1 MAKEA
6 PWKNRIRS
14 VILLALFYFLFL
26 GSEYLFDNSIIY
38 HTDSH
43 GVVIAQSYILG
54 ISTLG
59 FLFYP
64 VFKYLA
70 VKKAAGLKYLG
81 IFFCF
86 LVGTVCYFL
95 INRHPGYAL
104 TLTAGCVLFFLL
116 GILGSSIHYLCSLLL
131 IQDSLLPAVVGF
143 GYAFGILLQFINNN
157 FVSNAA
163 ISALILS
170 LSLVLLLF
178 LLTRIRLKHT
188 VRTDTPLKTRI
199 LTLHPLRTGLLLAG
213 IIALM
218 TCIFSTLDSE
228 MTLLHASGELN
239 LGSLPRLL
247 LALSGICAGI
257 LFSKIRERYQNLF
270 MFCVM
275 LFSTICVVLLQA
287 GGSILI
293 SCIIFYLSA
302 GIFAVYFTVSFMS
315 LSYHTR
321 IPELWAGLGRAV
333 NNLCAVCISQLIMML
348 VSSGNP
354 AVIYTITLVIF
365 VVTGIALFVYTVQ
378 ADTYVAPSD
387 LTLNVIGI
395 SSGFSVAGSETVS
408 SEYSQYLSSGS
419 SDCHTKSAAPVVPAS
434 PGPSAPSSPSDRELH
449 FRQFSDHFALTD
461 REKEVLKVLL
471 TSDKGMQELAD
482 RLYISRTMLYRHVAS
497 LNEKTSTKSR
507 ISLIQFYYGWEPEN

>member
-14 VILLALFYFLFL
+14 IVLLALFYFLFL

-64 VFKYLA
+64 VFQYLT
-70 VKKAAGLKYLG
+70 VKQAAGFRYFGALS
-81 IFFCF
+81 CF
-86 LVGTVCYFL
+86 LIGGVCYFL
-95 INRHPGYAL
+95 INRHPGYVL

-131 IQDSLLPAVVGF
+131 IQDSLLPAVVGS

-157 FVSNAA
+157 FVSNTA
-163 ISALILS
+163 ISALLLC

-188 VRTDTPLKTRI
+188 VRTDAPLKTRI

-275 LFSTICVVLLQA
+275 LFSTICVVLLQT

-315 LSYHTR
+315 LSCHTR
-321 IPELWAGLGRAV
+321 VPELWAGLGRAV
-333 NNLCAVCISQLIMML
+333 NNLCAVCISHLTMML
-348 VSSGNP
+348 VSSGNL
-354 AVIYTITLVIF
+354 AVIYIVTLVIF
-365 VVTGIALFVYTVQ
+365 VITGIALFVYTIQ
-378 ADTYVAPSD
+378 ADTYVAPAD
-387 LTLNVIGI
+387 LALNAIGI
-395 SSGFSVAGSETVS
+395 SSVSETTS
-408 SEYSQYLSSGS
+408 SGYSQYHPSGITDS
-419 SDCHTKSAAPVVPAS
+419 RTKPTAS
-434 PGPSAPSSPSDRELH
+434 TTPAPSSISDRELH
-449 FRQFSDHFALTD
+449 FRQFSDHFALTN

-471 TSDKGMQELAD
+471 TSDENMQELAD

-507 ISLIQFYYGWEPEN
+507 ISLIQFYYGWDPEN

>member
-6 PWKNRIRS
+6 PWKNHIRS

-64 VFKYLA
+64 VFKYLT

-95 INRHPGYAL
+95 INQHPGYAL
-104 TLTAGCVLFFLL
+104 TLTAGCVLFFML

-188 VRTDTPLKTRI
+188 VRTDAPLKTRI

-321 IPELWAGLGRAV
+321 VPELWAGLGRAI
-333 NNLCAVCISQLIMML
+333 NNLCAVCISQLTMML

-354 AVIYTITLVIF
+354 AIIYTVTLVIF
-365 VVTGIALFVYTVQ
+365 VVTGIALFIYTAQ
-378 ADTYVAPSD
+378 ADTYIAPANVADSHTPSINPI
-387 LTLNVIGI
+387 T
-395 SSGFSVAGSETVS
+395 SST
-408 SEYSQYLSSGS
+408 
-419 SDCHTKSAAPVVPAS
+419 
-434 PGPSAPSSPSDRELH
+434 SDRELH

-461 REKEVLKVLL
+461 REIEILQVLL
-471 TSDKGMQELAD
+471 TSDENMQELAG

-507 ISLIQFYYGWEPEN
+507 ISLIQFYYSWDPED

>member
-64 VFKYLA
+64 VFKYLT
-70 VKKAAGLKYLG
+70 VKTAAGFRYFGALS
-81 IFFCF
+81 CF
-86 LVGTVCYFL
+86 LIGAACYLL
-95 INRHPGYAL
+95 INLHSGYAR
-104 TLTAGCVLFFLL
+104 TLAAGCVLFFLL
-116 GILGSSIHYLCSLLL
+116 GIHGSSIHYLCSLLL
-131 IQDSLLPAVVGF
+131 IQDSLLSAVVGF
-143 GYAFGILLQFINNN
+143 GYAFGVLLQFISNN
-157 FVSNAA
+157 FVSNTA
-163 ISALILS
+163 ISALILC
-170 LSLVLLLF
+170 LSLALLLF

-188 VRTDTPLKTRI
+188 VRSDAPLKNRI
-199 LTLHPLRTGLLLAG
+199 LTSHPLRTGILLSG

-321 IPELWAGLGRAV
+321 VPELWAGLGRAV
-333 NNLCAVCISQLIMML
+333 NNLCAVCISRLTMML

-354 AVIYTITLVIF
+354 AVIYTVTLVIF
-365 VVTGIALFVYTVQ
+365 VITGIALFVYTIQ

-387 LTLNVIGI
+387 PTLHVMDIL
-395 SSGFSVAGSETVS
+395 SGSAVAS
-408 SEYSQYLSSGS
+408 SEDSQHLFSGS
-419 SDCHTKSAAPVVPAS
+419 SDCHTKSTAPVIPAS
-434 PGPSAPSSPSDRELH
+434 PGPSRPSSTSDRELH

-507 ISLIQFYYGWEPEN
+507 ISLIQFYYSWDPED

>member
-38 HTDSH
+38 HTDSR

-157 FVSNAA
+157 FVSNTA

-213 IIALM
+213 TIALM

-275 LFSTICVVLLQA
+275 LFSTICVVLLQVD
-287 GGSILI
+287 GSILI

-321 IPELWAGLGRAV
+321 VPELWAGLGRAV
-333 NNLCAVCISQLIMML
+333 NNLCAVCISRLTMML

-354 AVIYTITLVIF
+354 AVIYIITLVIF

-387 LTLNVIGI
+387 PTLHAMDIL
-395 SSGFSVAGSETVS
+395 SGSAVAS
-408 SEYSQYLSSGS
+408 SEDSQHLFSGS
-419 SDCHTKSAAPVVPAS
+419 SDCHTKSTASVIPAS
-434 PGPSAPSSPSDRELH
+434 PGPSRPSSTSDRELH

-471 TSDKGMQELAD
+471 TSDENMQELAD

-497 LNEKTSTKSR
+497 LNKKTSTKSR
-507 ISLIQFYYGWEPEN
+507 ISLIQFYYSWDPED

>member
-64 VFKYLA
+64 VYKYLT
-70 VKKAAGLKYLG
+70 VKTAAGFRYFGALS
-81 IFFCF
+81 CF
-86 LVGTVCYFL
+86 LIGAACYLL
-95 INRHPGYAL
+95 INLHSGYAR
-104 TLTAGCVLFFLL
+104 TLAAGCVLFFLL
-116 GILGSSIHYLCSLLL
+116 GIHGSSIHYLCSLLL
-131 IQDSLLPAVVGF
+131 IQDSLLSAVVGF
-143 GYAFGILLQFINNN
+143 GYAFGVLLQFISNN
-157 FVSNAA
+157 FVSNTA

-170 LSLVLLLF
+170 LSLALLLF

-188 VRTDTPLKTRI
+188 VRSDAPLKNRI
-199 LTLHPLRTGLLLAG
+199 LTSHPLRTGLLLSG

-321 IPELWAGLGRAV
+321 VPELWAGLGRAI
-333 NNLCAVCISQLIMML
+333 NNLCAVCISQLTMML

-354 AVIYTITLVIF
+354 AIIYTVTLVIF
-365 VVTGIALFVYTVQ
+365 VVTGIALFVYTIQ

-387 LTLNVIGI
+387 PTLHAMDIL
-395 SSGFSVAGSETVS
+395 SGSAVAS
-408 SEYSQYLSSGS
+408 SEDSQHLFSGS
-419 SDCHTKSAAPVVPAS
+419 SDCHTKSTAPVIPAS
-434 PGPSAPSSPSDRELH
+434 PGPSRPSSTSDRELH

-482 RLYISRTMLYRHVAS
+482 RLYISRTMIYRHVAS

>member
-1 MAKEA
+1 M
-6 PWKNRIRS
+6 
-14 VILLALFYFLFL
+14 
-26 GSEYLFDNSIIY
+26 
-38 HTDSH
+38 
-43 GVVIAQSYILG
+43 
-54 ISTLG
+54 
-59 FLFYP
+59 
-64 VFKYLA
+64 
-70 VKKAAGLKYLG
+70 KYLG

-157 FVSNAA
+157 FVSNTA

-188 VRTDTPLKTRI
+188 VRTDAPLKTRI

-275 LFSTICVVLLQA
+275 LFSTVCVILLQT

-354 AVIYTITLVIF
+354 AIIYIVTLVIF
-365 VVTGIALFVYTVQ
+365 IVTGIALFVYTIQ

-387 LTLNVIGI
+387 PTLHAMNIL
-395 SSGFSVAGSETVS
+395 SGSAVAS
-408 SEYSQYLSSGS
+408 SEDSQHLFSGS
-419 SDCHTKSAAPVVPAS
+419 SDCHTKSTAPVLPAS
-434 PGPSAPSSPSDRELH
+434 PGPSRPSSTSDRELH
-449 FRQFSDHFALTD
+449 FQQFSDHFALTD
-461 REKEVLKVLL
+461 REIEILQVLL
-471 TSDKGMQELAD
+471 TSDENMQELAD
-482 RLYISRTMLYRHVAS
+482 RLYISRTMLYRHIAS

-507 ISLIQFYYGWEPEN
+507 ISLIQFYYSWDPED

>member
-157 FVSNAA
+157 FVSNTA

-188 VRTDTPLKTRI
+188 VRTDAPLKTRI

-257 LFSKIRERYQNLF
+257 
-270 MFCVM
+270 
-275 LFSTICVVLLQA
+275 
-287 GGSILI
+287 
-293 SCIIFYLSA
+293 
-302 GIFAVYFTVSFMS
+302 FAVYFTVSFMS

-321 IPELWAGLGRAV
+321 VPELWAGLGRAV
-333 NNLCAVCISQLIMML
+333 NNLCAVCISRLTMML

-408 SEYSQYLSSGS
+408 SENSQYLSSGS

-507 ISLIQFYYGWEPEN
+507 ISLIQFYYSWDPED

>member
-64 VFKYLA
+64 VFKYLT

-157 FVSNAA
+157 FVSNTA

-188 VRTDTPLKTRI
+188 VRTDTSLKTRI

-213 IIALM
+213 TIALM

-275 LFSTICVVLLQA
+275 LFSTICVVLLQVD
-287 GGSILI
+287 GSILI

-321 IPELWAGLGRAV
+321 VPELWAGLGRAV
-333 NNLCAVCISQLIMML
+333 NNLCAVCISRLTMML

-354 AVIYTITLVIF
+354 AVIYIITLVIF

-387 LTLNVIGI
+387 PTLHAMDIL
-395 SSGFSVAGSETVS
+395 SGSAVAS
-408 SEYSQYLSSGS
+408 SEDSQHLFSGS
-419 SDCHTKSAAPVVPAS
+419 SDCHTKSTASVIPAS
-434 PGPSAPSSPSDRELH
+434 PGPSRPSSTSDRELH

-471 TSDKGMQELAD
+471 TSDENMQELAD

-497 LNEKTSTKSR
+497 LNKKTSTKSR
-507 ISLIQFYYGWEPEN
+507 ISLIQFYYSWDPED

>member
-64 VFKYLA
+64 VFKYLT

-157 FVSNAA
+157 FVSNTA

-213 IIALM
+213 TIALM

-275 LFSTICVVLLQA
+275 LFSTICVVLLQVD
-287 GGSILI
+287 GSILI

-321 IPELWAGLGRAV
+321 VPELWAGLGRAV
-333 NNLCAVCISQLIMML
+333 NNLCAVCISRLTMML

-354 AVIYTITLVIF
+354 AVIYIITLVIF

-387 LTLNVIGI
+387 PTLHAMDIL
-395 SSGFSVAGSETVS
+395 SGSAVAS
-408 SEYSQYLSSGS
+408 SEDSQHLFSGS
-419 SDCHTKSAAPVVPAS
+419 SDCHTKSTASVIPAS
-434 PGPSAPSSPSDRELH
+434 PGPSRPSSTSDRELH

-471 TSDKGMQELAD
+471 TSDENMQELAD

-497 LNEKTSTKSR
+497 LNKKTSTKSR
-507 ISLIQFYYGWEPEN
+507 ISLIQFYYSWDPED

>member
-6 PWKNRIRS
+6 PWKNHIRS

-54 ISTLG
+54 ISALG

-64 VFKYLA
+64 VFQYLTVKQNA
-70 VKKAAGLKYLG
+70 VFRYLG
-81 IFFCF
+81 VFFCF
-86 LVGTVCYFL
+86 LTGTVCYLL
-95 INRHPGYAL
+95 INRHSGYAL
-104 TLTAGCVLFFLL
+104 TLTAGCALFFLL

-131 IQDSLLPAVVGF
+131 IQDSLLPAVVGS
-143 GYAFGILLQFINNN
+143 GYAFGVLLQFINNN
-157 FVSNAA
+157 FVSNTA

-170 LSLVLLLF
+170 LSLILLLF

-188 VRTDTPLKTRI
+188 VRSDAPLKTRV
-199 LTLHPLRTGLLLAG
+199 LTVHPLRTGLLLAG

-228 MTLLHASGELN
+228 MTLLHASGELS

-257 LFSKIRERYQNLF
+257 LFSKIRERYQNLL
-270 MFCVM
+270 MFCIM
-275 LFSTICVVLLQA
+275 LFSTICVILLQT
-287 GGSILI
+287 GGSTLI

-302 GIFAVYFTVSFMS
+302 GIFAVYFTVSFMN

-321 IPELWAGLGRAV
+321 VPELWAGLGRAV
-333 NNLCAVCISQLIMML
+333 NNLCAMCVSRLTMML

-354 AVIYTITLVIF
+354 AVIYTVTLVIF
-365 VVTGIALFVYTVQ
+365 IITGIALFIYTVQ
-378 ADTYVAPSD
+378 ADTYVAP
-387 LTLNVIGI
+387 T
-395 SSGFSVAGSETVS
+395 
-408 SEYSQYLSSGS
+408 
-419 SDCHTKSAAPVVPAS
+419 APTVPAS
-434 PGPSAPSSPSDRELH
+434 PAPSTPSSPSDRELH

-461 REKEVLKVLL
+461 REREVLKVLL
-471 TSDKGMQELAD
+471 TSDENMQELAD

-507 ISLIQFYYGWEPEN
+507 ISLIQFYYSWEPEN

>member
-64 VFKYLA
+64 VFKYLT
-70 VKKAAGLKYLG
+70 VKTAAGFRYFGALS
-81 IFFCF
+81 CF
-86 LVGTVCYFL
+86 LIGAACYLL
-95 INRHPGYAL
+95 INLHSGYAR
-104 TLTAGCVLFFLL
+104 TLAAGCVLFFLL
-116 GILGSSIHYLCSLLL
+116 GIHGSSIHYLCSLLL
-131 IQDSLLPAVVGF
+131 IQDSLLSAVVGF
-143 GYAFGILLQFINNN
+143 GYAFGVLLQFISNN
-157 FVSNAA
+157 FVSNTA
-163 ISALILS
+163 ISALILC
-170 LSLVLLLF
+170 LSLALLLF

-188 VRTDTPLKTRI
+188 VRSDAPLKNRI
-199 LTLHPLRTGLLLAG
+199 LTSHPLRTGLLLSG

-321 IPELWAGLGRAV
+321 VPELWAGLGRAI
-333 NNLCAVCISQLIMML
+333 NNLCAVCISRLTMML

-354 AVIYTITLVIF
+354 AVIYTVTLVIF
-365 VVTGIALFVYTVQ
+365 VITGIALFVYTIQ

-387 LTLNVIGI
+387 PTLHVMDIL
-395 SSGFSVAGSETVS
+395 SGSAVAS
-408 SEYSQYLSSGS
+408 SEDSQHLFSGS
-419 SDCHTKSAAPVVPAS
+419 SDCHTKSTAPVIPAS
-434 PGPSAPSSPSDRELH
+434 PGPSRPSSTSDRELH

-507 ISLIQFYYGWEPEN
+507 ISLIQFYYSWDPED

>member
-157 FVSNAA
+157 FVSNTA

-188 VRTDTPLKTRI
+188 VRTDTSLKTRI

-213 IIALM
+213 TIALM

-275 LFSTICVVLLQA
+275 LFSTICVVLLQVD
-287 GGSILI
+287 GSILI

-321 IPELWAGLGRAV
+321 VPELWAGLGRAV
-333 NNLCAVCISQLIMML
+333 NNLCAVCISRLTMML

-354 AVIYTITLVIF
+354 AVIYIITLVIF

-387 LTLNVIGI
+387 PTLHAMDIL
-395 SSGFSVAGSETVS
+395 SGSAVAS
-408 SEYSQYLSSGS
+408 SEDSQHLFSGS
-419 SDCHTKSAAPVVPAS
+419 SDCHTKSTASVIPAS
-434 PGPSAPSSPSDRELH
+434 PGPSRPSSTSDRELH

-471 TSDKGMQELAD
+471 TSDENMQELAD

-497 LNEKTSTKSR
+497 LNKKTSTKSR
-507 ISLIQFYYGWEPEN
+507 ISLIQFYYSWDPED

>member
-86 LVGTVCYFL
+86 LVGTACYFL

-104 TLTAGCVLFFLL
+104 TLTAGCVPFFLL

-157 FVSNAA
+157 FVSNTA

-213 IIALM
+213 TIALM

-275 LFSTICVVLLQA
+275 LFSTICVVLLQVD
-287 GGSILI
+287 GSILI

-321 IPELWAGLGRAV
+321 VPELWAGLGRAV
-333 NNLCAVCISQLIMML
+333 NNLCAVCISRLTMML

-354 AVIYTITLVIF
+354 AVIYIITLVIF

-387 LTLNVIGI
+387 PTLHAMDIL
-395 SSGFSVAGSETVS
+395 SGSAVAS
-408 SEYSQYLSSGS
+408 SEDSQHLFSGS
-419 SDCHTKSAAPVVPAS
+419 SDCHTKSTASVIPAS
-434 PGPSAPSSPSDRELH
+434 PGPSRPSSTSDRELH

-471 TSDKGMQELAD
+471 TSDENMQELAD

-497 LNEKTSTKSR
+497 LNKKTSTKSR
-507 ISLIQFYYGWEPEN
+507 ISLIQFYYSWDPED

>member
-6 PWKNRIRS
+6 PWKNHIRS

-64 VFKYLA
+64 VFKYLT

-104 TLTAGCVLFFLL
+104 TLTAGCVLFFML

-188 VRTDTPLKTRI
+188 VRTDAPLKTRI

-321 IPELWAGLGRAV
+321 VPELWAGLGRAI
-333 NNLCAVCISQLIMML
+333 NNLCAVCISQLTMML

-354 AVIYTITLVIF
+354 AIIYTVTLVIF
-365 VVTGIALFVYTVQ
+365 VVTGIALFIYTAQ
-378 ADTYVAPSD
+378 ADTYIAPANVADSHTPSINPI
-387 LTLNVIGI
+387 T
-395 SSGFSVAGSETVS
+395 SST
-408 SEYSQYLSSGS
+408 
-419 SDCHTKSAAPVVPAS
+419 
-434 PGPSAPSSPSDRELH
+434 SDRELH

-461 REKEVLKVLL
+461 REIEILQVLL
-471 TSDKGMQELAD
+471 TSDENMQELAG

-507 ISLIQFYYGWEPEN
+507 ISLIQFYYSWDPED

>member
-64 VFKYLA
+64 VFKYLT

-157 FVSNAA
+157 FVSNTA

-213 IIALM
+213 TIALM

-275 LFSTICVVLLQA
+275 LFSTICVVLLQVD
-287 GGSILI
+287 GSILI

-321 IPELWAGLGRAV
+321 VPELWAGLGRAV
-333 NNLCAVCISQLIMML
+333 NNLCAICISRLTMML

-365 VVTGIALFVYTVQ
+365 VATGIALFVYTVQ

>member
-157 FVSNAA
+157 FVSNTA

-213 IIALM
+213 TIALM

-321 IPELWAGLGRAV
+321 VPELWAGLGRAV
-333 NNLCAVCISQLIMML
+333 NNLCAVCISRLTMML

-354 AVIYTITLVIF
+354 AVIYIITLVIF

-387 LTLNVIGI
+387 PTLHAMDIL
-395 SSGFSVAGSETVS
+395 SGSAVAS
-408 SEYSQYLSSGS
+408 SEDSQHLFSGS
-419 SDCHTKSAAPVVPAS
+419 SDCHTKSTASVIPAS
-434 PGPSAPSSPSDRELH
+434 PGPSRPSSTSDRELH

-471 TSDKGMQELAD
+471 TSDENMQELAD

-497 LNEKTSTKSR
+497 LNKKTSTKSR
-507 ISLIQFYYGWEPEN
+507 ISLIQFYYSWDPED

>member
-157 FVSNAA
+157 FVSNTA

-213 IIALM
+213 TIALM

-247 LALSGICAGI
+247 LTLSGICAGI

-275 LFSTICVVLLQA
+275 LFSTICVVLLQVD
-287 GGSILI
+287 GSILI

-321 IPELWAGLGRAV
+321 VPELWAGLGRAV
-333 NNLCAVCISQLIMML
+333 NNLCAVCISRLTMML

-354 AVIYTITLVIF
+354 AVIYIITLVIF

-387 LTLNVIGI
+387 PTLHAMDIL
-395 SSGFSVAGSETVS
+395 SGSAVAS
-408 SEYSQYLSSGS
+408 SEDSQHLFSGS
-419 SDCHTKSAAPVVPAS
+419 SDCHTKSTASVIPAS
-434 PGPSAPSSPSDRELH
+434 PGPSRPSSTSDRELH

>member
-59 FLFYP
+59 FLFY

-157 FVSNAA
+157 FVSNTA

-170 LSLVLLLF
+170 LSLALLLF

-213 IIALM
+213 TIALM

-321 IPELWAGLGRAV
+321 VPELWAGLGRAV
-333 NNLCAVCISQLIMML
+333 NNLCAVCISRLTMML

-378 ADTYVAPSD
+378 ADTYVAPA
-387 LTLNVIGI
+387 NVADSHTPSINPI
-395 SSGFSVAGSETVS
+395 TSST
-408 SEYSQYLSSGS
+408 
-419 SDCHTKSAAPVVPAS
+419 
-434 PGPSAPSSPSDRELH
+434 SDRELH
-449 FRQFSDHFALTD
+449 FRQFCDHFALTD
-461 REKEVLKVLL
+461 REKEILQVLL
-471 TSDKGMQELAD
+471 TSDESMQELAD

>member
-6 PWKNRIRS
+6 PWKNHIRS

-188 VRTDTPLKTRI
+188 VRTDAPLKTRI

-239 LGSLPRLL
+239 LRSLPRLL

-321 IPELWAGLGRAV
+321 VPELWAGLGRAI
-333 NNLCAVCISQLIMML
+333 NNLCAVCISQLTMML

-354 AVIYTITLVIF
+354 AIIYTVTLVIF
-365 VVTGIALFVYTVQ
+365 VVTGIALFIYTAQ
-378 ADTYVAPSD
+378 ADTYIAPANVADSHTPSINPI
-387 LTLNVIGI
+387 T
-395 SSGFSVAGSETVS
+395 SST
-408 SEYSQYLSSGS
+408 
-419 SDCHTKSAAPVVPAS
+419 
-434 PGPSAPSSPSDRELH
+434 SDRELH

-461 REKEVLKVLL
+461 REIEILQVLL
-471 TSDKGMQELAD
+471 TSDENMQELAG

-507 ISLIQFYYGWEPEN
+507 ISLIQFYYSWDPED

>member
-157 FVSNAA
+157 FVSNTA

-188 VRTDTPLKTRI
+188 VRTDALLKTRI

-321 IPELWAGLGRAV
+321 VPELWAGLGRAV
-333 NNLCAVCISQLIMML
+333 NNLCAVCISQLTMML

-354 AVIYTITLVIF
+354 AIIYTVTLVIF

-408 SEYSQYLSSGS
+408 SENSQYLSSGS

-449 FRQFSDHFALTD
+449 FRQFCDHFALTD

-471 TSDKGMQELAD
+471 TSDENMQELAD
-482 RLYISRTMLYRHVAS
+482 RLYISRTMLYRHVAT

>member
-1 MAKEA
+1 M
-6 PWKNRIRS
+6 
-14 VILLALFYFLFL
+14 
-26 GSEYLFDNSIIY
+26 
-38 HTDSH
+38 
-43 GVVIAQSYILG
+43 
-54 ISTLG
+54 
-59 FLFYP
+59 
-64 VFKYLA
+64 
-70 VKKAAGLKYLG
+70 KYLG

-188 VRTDTPLKTRI
+188 VRMDAPLKTRI

-321 IPELWAGLGRAV
+321 VPELWAGLGRAV
-333 NNLCAVCISQLIMML
+333 NNLCAVCISQLTMML

-354 AVIYTITLVIF
+354 AIIYTVTLVIF
-365 VVTGIALFVYTVQ
+365 VVTGIALFIYTAQ
-378 ADTYVAPSD
+378 ADTYIAPANVADSHTPSINPI
-387 LTLNVIGI
+387 T
-395 SSGFSVAGSETVS
+395 SST
-408 SEYSQYLSSGS
+408 
-419 SDCHTKSAAPVVPAS
+419 
-434 PGPSAPSSPSDRELH
+434 SDRELH
-449 FRQFSDHFALTD
+449 FRQFCDHFALTD
-461 REKEVLKVLL
+461 REKEILQVLL
-471 TSDKGMQELAD
+471 TSDESMQELAD

>member
-6 PWKNRIRS
+6 PWKNHIRS

-64 VFKYLA
+64 VFKYFT

-157 FVSNAA
+157 FVSNTA

-188 VRTDTPLKTRI
+188 VRTDALLKTRI

-275 LFSTICVVLLQA
+275 LFSTICVVLLQVD
-287 GGSILI
+287 GSILI

-321 IPELWAGLGRAV
+321 VPELWAGLGRAV
-333 NNLCAVCISQLIMML
+333 NNLCAVCISRLTMML

-354 AVIYTITLVIF
+354 AVIYIITLVIF

-387 LTLNVIGI
+387 PTLHAMDIL
-395 SSGFSVAGSETVS
+395 SGSAVAS
-408 SEYSQYLSSGS
+408 SEDSQHLFSGS
-419 SDCHTKSAAPVVPAS
+419 SDCHTKSTASVIPAS
-434 PGPSAPSSPSDRELH
+434 PGPSRPSSTSDRELH

-471 TSDKGMQELAD
+471 TSDENMQELAD

-497 LNEKTSTKSR
+497 LNKKTSTKSR
-507 ISLIQFYYGWEPEN
+507 ISLIQFYYSWDPED

>member
-64 VFKYLA
+64 VFKYLT
-70 VKKAAGLKYLG
+70 VKTAAGFRYFGALS
-81 IFFCF
+81 CF
-86 LVGTVCYFL
+86 LIGAACYLL
-95 INRHPGYAL
+95 INLHSGYAR
-104 TLTAGCVLFFLL
+104 TLAAGCVLFFLL
-116 GILGSSIHYLCSLLL
+116 GIHGSSIHYLCSLLL
-131 IQDSLLPAVVGF
+131 IQDSLLSAVVGF
-143 GYAFGILLQFINNN
+143 GYAFGVLLQFISNN
-157 FVSNAA
+157 FVSNTA
-163 ISALILS
+163 ISALILC
-170 LSLVLLLF
+170 LSLALLLF

-188 VRTDTPLKTRI
+188 VRSDAPLKNRI
-199 LTLHPLRTGLLLAG
+199 LTSHPLRTGLLLSG

-321 IPELWAGLGRAV
+321 VPELWAGLGRAV
-333 NNLCAVCISQLIMML
+333 NNLCAVCISQLTMML

-354 AVIYTITLVIF
+354 AIIYTVTLVIF
-365 VVTGIALFVYTVQ
+365 VVTGIALFIYTAQ
-378 ADTYVAPSD
+378 ADTYIAPANVADSHTPSINPI
-387 LTLNVIGI
+387 T
-395 SSGFSVAGSETVS
+395 SST
-408 SEYSQYLSSGS
+408 
-419 SDCHTKSAAPVVPAS
+419 
-434 PGPSAPSSPSDRELH
+434 SDRELH
-449 FRQFSDHFALTD
+449 FRQFCDHFALTD
-461 REKEVLKVLL
+461 REKEILQVLL
-471 TSDKGMQELAD
+471 TSDESMQELAD

-507 ISLIQFYYGWEPEN
+507 ISLIQFYYGWEPENLSGSEAIFNN

>member
-6 PWKNRIRS
+6 PWKNHIRS

-64 VFKYLA
+64 VFKYFT

-157 FVSNAA
+157 FVSNTA

-188 VRTDTPLKTRI
+188 VRTDALLKTRI

-275 LFSTICVVLLQA
+275 LFSTICVVLLQVD
-287 GGSILI
+287 GSILI

-302 GIFAVYFTVSFMS
+302 GIFAVYFTVSFMN

-321 IPELWAGLGRAV
+321 IPSLWAGLGRAV
-333 NNLCAVCISQLIMML
+333 NNLCAVCISQLTMML

-354 AVIYTITLVIF
+354 AVIYTVTLVIF
-365 VVTGIALFVYTVQ
+365 VITGIALFVYTIQ

-387 LTLNVIGI
+387 PTLHAMDIL
-395 SSGFSVAGSETVS
+395 SGSAVAS
-408 SEYSQYLSSGS
+408 SEDSQHLFSGS
-419 SDCHTKSAAPVVPAS
+419 SDCHTKSTAPVIPAS
-434 PGPSAPSSPSDRELH
+434 PGPSRPSSTSDRELH

-471 TSDKGMQELAD
+471 TSDENMQELAD

-497 LNEKTSTKSR
+497 LNKKTSTKSR
-507 ISLIQFYYGWEPEN
+507 ISLIQFYYSWDPED

>member
-6 PWKNRIRS
+6 PWKNHMRS

-64 VFKYLA
+64 VFKYLT

-188 VRTDTPLKTRI
+188 VRTDAPLKTRI

-275 LFSTICVVLLQA
+275 LFSTICVVLLQVD
-287 GGSILI
+287 GSILI

-302 GIFAVYFTVSFMS
+302 GIFAVYFTVSFMN

-321 IPELWAGLGRAV
+321 IPSLWAGLGRAV
-333 NNLCAVCISQLIMML
+333 NNLCAVCIS
-348 VSSGNP
+348 
-354 AVIYTITLVIF
+354 
-365 VVTGIALFVYTVQ
+365 
-378 ADTYVAPSD
+378 
-387 LTLNVIGI
+387 
-395 SSGFSVAGSETVS
+395 
-408 SEYSQYLSSGS
+408 
-419 SDCHTKSAAPVVPAS
+419 
-434 PGPSAPSSPSDRELH
+434 
-449 FRQFSDHFALTD
+449 
-461 REKEVLKVLL
+461 
-471 TSDKGMQELAD
+471 
-482 RLYISRTMLYRHVAS
+482 RL
-497 LNEKTSTKSR
+497 
-507 ISLIQFYYGWEPEN
+507 P

>member
-157 FVSNAA
+157 FVSNTA

-213 IIALM
+213 TIALM

-275 LFSTICVVLLQA
+275 LFSTICVVLLQVD
-287 GGSILI
+287 GSILI

-321 IPELWAGLGRAV
+321 VPELWAGLGRAV
-333 NNLCAVCISQLIMML
+333 NNLCAVCISRLTMML

-354 AVIYTITLVIF
+354 AVIYIITLVIF

-387 LTLNVIGI
+387 PTLHAMDIL
-395 SSGFSVAGSETVS
+395 SGSAVAS
-408 SEYSQYLSSGS
+408 SEDSQHLFSGS
-419 SDCHTKSAAPVVPAS
+419 SDCHTKSTASVIPAS
-434 PGPSAPSSPSDRELH
+434 PGPSRPSSTSDRELH

-471 TSDKGMQELAD
+471 TSDENMQELAD
-482 RLYISRTMLYRHVAS
+482 RLYISHTMLYRHVAS
-497 LNEKTSTKSR
+497 LNKKTSTKSR
-507 ISLIQFYYGWEPEN
+507 ISLIQFYYSWDPED

>member
-157 FVSNAA
+157 FVSNTA

-213 IIALM
+213 TIALM

-275 LFSTICVVLLQA
+275 LFSTICVVLLQVD
-287 GGSILI
+287 GSILI

-302 GIFAVYFTVSFMS
+302 GIFAVYFTVSFMN

-321 IPELWAGLGRAV
+321 IPSLWAGLGRAV
-333 NNLCAVCISQLIMML
+333 NNLCAVCISQLTMML

-354 AVIYTITLVIF
+354 AVIYTVTLVIF
-365 VVTGIALFVYTVQ
+365 VITGIALFVYTIQ

-387 LTLNVIGI
+387 PTLHAMDIL
-395 SSGFSVAGSETVS
+395 SGSAVAS
-408 SEYSQYLSSGS
+408 SEDSQHLFSGS
-419 SDCHTKSAAPVVPAS
+419 SDCHTKSTAPVIPAS
-434 PGPSAPSSPSDRELH
+434 PGPSRPSSTSDRELH

-471 TSDKGMQELAD
+471 TSDENMQELAD

-497 LNEKTSTKSR
+497 LNKKTSTKSR
-507 ISLIQFYYGWEPEN
+507 ISLIQFYYSWDPED

>member
-1 MAKEA
+1 M
-6 PWKNRIRS
+6 
-14 VILLALFYFLFL
+14 
-26 GSEYLFDNSIIY
+26 
-38 HTDSH
+38 
-43 GVVIAQSYILG
+43 
-54 ISTLG
+54 
-59 FLFYP
+59 
-64 VFKYLA
+64 
-70 VKKAAGLKYLG
+70 
-81 IFFCF
+81 
-86 LVGTVCYFL
+86 
-95 INRHPGYAL
+95 
-104 TLTAGCVLFFLL
+104 
-116 GILGSSIHYLCSLLL
+116 

-157 FVSNAA
+157 FVSNTA

-213 IIALM
+213 TIALM

-275 LFSTICVVLLQA
+275 LFSTICVVLLQVD
-287 GGSILI
+287 GSILI

-321 IPELWAGLGRAV
+321 VPELWAGLGRAV
-333 NNLCAVCISQLIMML
+333 NNLCAVCISRLTMML

-354 AVIYTITLVIF
+354 AVIYIITLVIF

-387 LTLNVIGI
+387 PTLHAMDIL
-395 SSGFSVAGSETVS
+395 SGSAVAS
-408 SEYSQYLSSGS
+408 SEDSQHLFSGS
-419 SDCHTKSAAPVVPAS
+419 SDCHTKSTASVIPAS
-434 PGPSAPSSPSDRELH
+434 PGPSRPSSTSDRELH

-471 TSDKGMQELAD
+471 TSDENMQELAD

-497 LNEKTSTKSR
+497 LNKKTSTKSR
-507 ISLIQFYYGWEPEN
+507 ISLIQFYYSWDPED

>member
-6 PWKNRIRS
+6 PWKNHMRS

-157 FVSNAA
+157 FVSNTA

-188 VRTDTPLKTRI
+188 VRTDTSLKTRI

-275 LFSTICVVLLQA
+275 LFSTICVVLLQVD
-287 GGSILI
+287 GSILI

-302 GIFAVYFTVSFMS
+302 GIFAVYFTVSFMN

-321 IPELWAGLGRAV
+321 IPSLWAGLGRAV
-333 NNLCAVCISQLIMML
+333 NNLCAVCISQLTMML

-354 AVIYTITLVIF
+354 AVIYTVTLVIF
-365 VVTGIALFVYTVQ
+365 VITGIALFVYTIQ

-387 LTLNVIGI
+387 PTLHAMDIL
-395 SSGFSVAGSETVS
+395 SGSAVAS
-408 SEYSQYLSSGS
+408 SEDSQHLFSGS
-419 SDCHTKSAAPVVPAS
+419 SDCHTKSTAPVIPAS
-434 PGPSAPSSPSDRELH
+434 PGPSRPSSTSDRELH

-471 TSDKGMQELAD
+471 TSDENMQELAD

-497 LNEKTSTKSR
+497 LNKKTSTKSR
-507 ISLIQFYYGWEPEN
+507 ISLIQFYYSWDPED

>member
-104 TLTAGCVLFFLL
+104 TLTAGCVPFFLL

-157 FVSNAA
+157 FVSNTA

-213 IIALM
+213 TIALM

-275 LFSTICVVLLQA
+275 LFSTICVVLLQVD
-287 GGSILI
+287 GSILI

-321 IPELWAGLGRAV
+321 VPELWAGLGRAV
-333 NNLCAVCISQLIMML
+333 NNLCAVCISRLTMML
-348 VSSGNP
+348 VSSRNP
-354 AVIYTITLVIF
+354 AVIYIITLVIF

-387 LTLNVIGI
+387 PTLHAMDIL
-395 SSGFSVAGSETVS
+395 SGSAVAS
-408 SEYSQYLSSGS
+408 SEDSQHLFSGS
-419 SDCHTKSAAPVVPAS
+419 SDCHTKSTASVIPAS
-434 PGPSAPSSPSDRELH
+434 PGPSRPSSTSDRELH

-471 TSDKGMQELAD
+471 TSDENMQELAD

-507 ISLIQFYYGWEPEN
+507 ISLIQFYYGWDPEN

>member
-157 FVSNAA
+157 FVSNTA

-188 VRTDTPLKTRI
+188 VRTDTSLKTRI

-275 LFSTICVVLLQA
+275 LFSTICVVLLQVD
-287 GGSILI
+287 GGILI

-302 GIFAVYFTVSFMS
+302 GIFAVYFTVSFMN

-321 IPELWAGLGRAV
+321 VPELWAGLGRAV
-333 NNLCAVCISQLIMML
+333 NNLCAVCISQLTMML

-354 AVIYTITLVIF
+354 AIIYTVTLVIF
-365 VVTGIALFVYTVQ
+365 VVTGIALFVYTIQ

-387 LTLNVIGI
+387 PTLHVMDIL
-395 SSGFSVAGSETVS
+395 SGSAVAS
-408 SEYSQYLSSGS
+408 SEDSQHLFSGS
-419 SDCHTKSAAPVVPAS
+419 SDCHTKSTAPVIPAS
-434 PGPSAPSSPSDRELH
+434 PGPSRPSSTSDRELH

-507 ISLIQFYYGWEPEN
+507 ISLIQFYYSWDPED

>member
-157 FVSNAA
+157 FVSNTA

-213 IIALM
+213 TIALM

-275 LFSTICVVLLQA
+275 LFSTICVVLLQVD
-287 GGSILI
+287 GSILI

-321 IPELWAGLGRAV
+321 VPELWAGLGRAV
-333 NNLCAVCISQLIMML
+333 NNLCAVCISRLTMML

-354 AVIYTITLVIF
+354 AVIYIITLVIF

-387 LTLNVIGI
+387 PTLHAMDIL
-395 SSGFSVAGSETVS
+395 SGSAVAS
-408 SEYSQYLSSGS
+408 SEDSQHLFSGS
-419 SDCHTKSAAPVVPAS
+419 SDCHTKSTASVIPAS
-434 PGPSAPSSPSDRELH
+434 PGPSRPSSTSDRELH

-471 TSDKGMQELAD
+471 TSDENMQELAD

>member
-64 VFKYLA
+64 VFKYLT

-157 FVSNAA
+157 FVSNTA

-188 VRTDTPLKTRI
+188 VRTDAPLKTRI

-321 IPELWAGLGRAV
+321 VPELWAGLGRAV
-333 NNLCAVCISQLIMML
+333 NNLCAVCISRLTMML

-354 AVIYTITLVIF
+354 AVIYTVTLVIF
-365 VVTGIALFVYTVQ
+365 VITGIALFVYTIQ

-387 LTLNVIGI
+387 PTLHVMDIL
-395 SSGFSVAGSETVS
+395 SGSAVAS
-408 SEYSQYLSSGS
+408 SEDSQHLFSGS
-419 SDCHTKSAAPVVPAS
+419 SDCHTKSTAPVIPAS
-434 PGPSAPSSPSDRELH
+434 PGPSRPSSTSDRELH

-507 ISLIQFYYGWEPEN
+507 ISLIQFYYSWDPED

>member
-104 TLTAGCVLFFLL
+104 TLTAGCVPFFLL

-157 FVSNAA
+157 FVSNTA

-213 IIALM
+213 TIALM

-275 LFSTICVVLLQA
+275 LFSTICVVLLQVD
-287 GGSILI
+287 GSILI

-321 IPELWAGLGRAV
+321 VPELWAGLGRAV
-333 NNLCAVCISQLIMML
+333 NNLCAVCISRLTMML

-354 AVIYTITLVIF
+354 AVIYIITLVIF

-387 LTLNVIGI
+387 PTLHAMDIL
-395 SSGFSVAGSETVS
+395 SGSAVAS
-408 SEYSQYLSSGS
+408 SEDSQHLFSGS
-419 SDCHTKSAAPVVPAS
+419 SDCHTKSTASVIPAS
-434 PGPSAPSSPSDRELH
+434 PGPSRPSSTSDRELH

-471 TSDKGMQELAD
+471 TSDENMQELAD

-497 LNEKTSTKSR
+497 LNKKTSTKSR
-507 ISLIQFYYGWEPEN
+507 ISLIQFYYSWDPED

>member
-14 VILLALFYFLFL
+14 VILLTLFYFLFL

-64 VFKYLA
+64 VFKYLT

-157 FVSNAA
+157 FVSNTA

-188 VRTDTPLKTRI
+188 VRTDAPLKTRI
-199 LTLHPLRTGLLLAG
+199 LTLHPLRTGLLLAD

-228 MTLLHASGELN
+228 MTLLHATGELN

-275 LFSTICVVLLQA
+275 LFSTICVVLLQVD
-287 GGSILI
+287 GSILI

-302 GIFAVYFTVSFMS
+302 GIFAVYFTVSFMN

-321 IPELWAGLGRAV
+321 IPSLWAGLGRAV
-333 NNLCAVCISQLIMML
+333 NNLCAVCISQLTMML

-354 AVIYTITLVIF
+354 AVIYTVTLVIF
-365 VVTGIALFVYTVQ
+365 VITGIALFVYTIQ

-387 LTLNVIGI
+387 PTLHAMDIL
-395 SSGFSVAGSETVS
+395 SGSAVAS
-408 SEYSQYLSSGS
+408 SEDSQHLFSGS
-419 SDCHTKSAAPVVPAS
+419 SDCHTKSTAPVIPAS
-434 PGPSAPSSPSDRELH
+434 PGPSRPSSTSDRELH

-471 TSDKGMQELAD
+471 TSDENMQELAD

-497 LNEKTSTKSR
+497 LNKKTSTKSR
-507 ISLIQFYYGWEPEN
+507 ISLIQFYYSWDPED